1 MCTQIQSKSGALY
14 KSKLASL
21 KDFYMVAGWFAK
33 SQYNKSD
40 GSNFEWDEEDQGI
53 IKGNII
59 KLREILSESRFKKF
73 RIEAKRNYEWRN
85 CIQDFQAPCPYF
97 YTALA
102 SLVAPSFLAFFTLL
116 IIVCWSK
123 CFKKGMYKSGMYLTV
138 YCQLDCE
145 VFNCSIQNCF
155 T

>member
-1 MCTQIQSKSGALY
+1 MCTQIRSKSGELY

-59 KLREILSESRFKKF
+59 KLRQILSESRFKNF

-97 YTALA
+97 YTAFA
-102 SLVAPSFLAFFTLL
+102 SLFAPIFLALFTLL
-116 IIVCWSK
+116 TIVCCSK
-123 CFKKGMYKSGMYLTV
+123 CCKKGMYKSGMYLTV
-138 YCQLDCE
+138 
-145 VFNCSIQNCF
+145 
-155 T
+155 